1 MTTPYRMWGSSE
13 DKTVEFESLTKN
25 TFEGALE
32 VIRKS
37 FFVYENVCRGVNL
50 LSEPG
55 ASEELEELCLETA
68 KDGVSIVALNVSNGE
83 VIGVAFNKIQ
93 VLTRPSEK
101 SAFEIFSENCKYK
114 SSKALV
120 NFIINMD
127 ARVNLFKHYNTDC
140 IFEIMFL
147 ATLPKYQ
154 KRRIG
159 ELLVST
165 SIKIANELKDGNNVK
180 IPITINDNS
189 LIRNLRALPN
199 LVTALMTSN
208 YSQKIAAKCG
218 FENLVTVSFEEFEF
232 NGKTFSER
240 IGDEH
245 EHCVLVAKKLLD

>member
-1 MTTPYRMWGSSE
+1 MPPYRVWGSIE
-13 DKTVEFESLTKN
+13 DGAIEFESLTN
-25 TFEGALE
+25 ETLEGALN

-37 FFVYENVCRGVNL
+37 FFVYESVCRGVDL

-55 ASEELEELCLETA
+55 ASEELEQLCLDAA
-68 KDGVSIVALNVSNGE
+68 KDGISVVAVDVDTGE
-83 VIGVAFNKIQ
+83 VIGVAFNKMQ
-93 VLTRPSEK
+93 VLKSPAEK
-101 SAFEIFSENCKYK
+101 SAFEICSENCKYK

-120 NFIINMD
+120 DFMIDID
-127 ARVNLFKHYNTDC
+127 ARIDMFKHYNTDC

-147 ATLPKYQ
+147 ATMPSNQ

-165 SIKIANELKDGNNVK
+165 SIEVAKELKKGNSVK
-180 IPITINDNS
+180 TPVTINGDSTIKNLESVPS
-189 LIRNLRALPN
+189 LVSAI
-199 LVTALMTSN
+199 MTSN

-218 FENLVTVSFEEFEF
+218 FEKLFTISYKDFSF

-245 EHCVLVAKKLLD
+245 PNSCLVTKRLI